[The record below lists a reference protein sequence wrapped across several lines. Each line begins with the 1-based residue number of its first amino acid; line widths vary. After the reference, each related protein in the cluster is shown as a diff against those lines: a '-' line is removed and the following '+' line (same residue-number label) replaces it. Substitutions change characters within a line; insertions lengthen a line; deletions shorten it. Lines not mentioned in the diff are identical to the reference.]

1 MLIERATHTKNEIL
15 VRYGKRSNLPLD
27 KFEFIFYCILCVMC
41 NVPETNHL
49 SQQRYVYAYMLF
61 SDCTDRMYNSVA

>member
-1 MLIERATHTKNEIL
+1 MRRTHNRNEIL
-15 VRYGKRSNLPLD
+15 VSYRKQSNLILAE
-27 KFEFIFYCILCVMC
+27 FEFIFYCILCVMC